1 MKLRKYPSLS
11 RAADALNKQGF
22 TARFSLEDQKLKQLN
37 GNRIYQPEDVAIV
50 EYHRFLP
57 ESPDI
62 SQVAIVFALETIDGL
77 KGLLVAFYN
86 AYGKVNLLEFMD
98 RVKIKSRKKGL
109 S

>member
-11 RAADALNKQGF
+11 RAADALSKQGF
-22 TARFSLEDQKLKQLN
+22 TARFALEDKQLIQVN
-37 GNRIYQPEDVAIV
+37 EGRIYRPEDVAIV

-57 ESPDI
+57 EGTDI
-62 SQVAIVFALETIDGL
+62 GKIAIVFALETIDGI

-98 RVKIKSRKKGL
+98 RVKIKARKKI